1 MQENNNINNNRFTG
15 EEDSLD
21 IKKVLNVV
29 WGMKWI
35 ILASVALALLL
46 AWCYI
51 KVTKPKY
58 TATGKIMLVTKGN
71 SDLVDLS
78 DLISGFDSKSSYMT
92 NEMEVLGSRTLLQ
105 KVVEEY
111 GLNYTYVKERPLKD
125 ILLYGNNPFAVLI
138 DSTENFANPPQASI
152 TFTPTDSSSFKI
164 KKVLLKGE
172 KYPLERDSYHFGEQ
186 FPIDRYNFI
195 IEETHLGKFEAG
207 EDYTIRMVP
216 SRITAKALR
225 SSISLSSMSKA
236 SAPSSVINISC
247 VDNIPKRAEDVINC
261 LIQKYNDDAKEF
273 SGKAINNTIA
283 FLDDRLELI
292 EDELA
297 SLESKYEGY
306 RRSNTVVDLGSQ
318 SQITLSADAKYEEQL
333 NAIEVQIELLNII
346 KEYINQMDAGLIL
359 IPANIGISDVGLNS
373 TINQFNTLL
382 MERNR
387 LVASSSESNPLV
399 VQADS
404 QLQEILGNIVTS
416 VKNQEKAF
424 TLQRNNINAKLR
436 QSKGRLSSMPTQQ
449 LELSRFGRQQQ
460 VKEPLYILLQQK
472 KEEALISLYAIV
484 DQCKIVDPA
493 NNTAAITSPNK
504 KMIYLLAFLLGF
516 CLPPAIFFL
525 RQVMK
530 SKVEGKL
537 DITRR
542 TNIPILASIPLS
554 DHPGELMEITGREP
568 FEETI
573 RILRSNVRYLGHKV
587 FQVTSGVPGEGKSYI
602 SANLALSL
610 AHTGLK
616 VLLVGIDLRKPQL
629 AKLFGIHQH
638 HDEGLVPYLVG
649 KTDDLMPSIVRGC
662 HGIETLDVLP
672 AGAIPP
678 NPSELIES
686 QKMAQTVDMLKS
698 LDYDYIIF
706 DSSPYLPVADA
717 TTFNRYV
724 DANIFMLRAG
734 VCELKF
740 IEDLDEAASNG
751 NLKNVYIVLNGVDI
765 KARSYG
771 YHYGYGYG
779 HYGYGKN
786 KYGYGYGYGY
796 GDKKKVGQTESA
808 ASETK

>member
-1 MQENNNINNNRFTG
+1 MQENNNTNNNRFTG

-29 WGMKWI
+29 WGMRWI
-35 ILASVALALLL
+35 ILASVALCLLL

-58 TATGKIMLVTKGN
+58 TASGKIMLVTKGN

-125 ILLYGNNPFAVLI
+125 ILLYGNNPFQVLI

-172 KYPLERDSYHFGEQ
+172 KYPLERDTYRFGEQ

-484 DQCKIVDPA
+484 DQCKIIDPA
-493 NNTAAITSPNK
+493 TNTAAITSPNK
-504 KMIYLLAFLLGF
+504 KMIYLLAF
-516 CLPPAIFFL
+516 
-525 RQVMK
+525 
-530 SKVEGKL
+530 
-537 DITRR
+537 
-542 TNIPILASIPLS
+542 TNLPILASIPLS

-573 RILRSNVRYLGHKV
+573 RILRSNVRYLGHRV

-629 AKLFGIHQH
+629 AKIFGIHQH

-649 KTDDLMPSIVRGC
+649 KTNDLMPSIIHGC

-686 QKMAQTVDMLKS
+686 QKMAQTVEMLKS
-698 LDYDYIIF
+698 LDYDYIFF

-734 VCELKF
+734 VCDLKF
-740 IEDLDEAASNG
+740 VEDLDEAAANG